1 LDLLRRIE
9 RRLRLSGMTASRFG
23 REAGN
28 DRRFVQDLRAGREPR
43 AHTAARV
50 AAYLLRE
57 EGGSA
62 A

>member
-1 LDLLRRIE
+1 MHLLRRIE
-9 RRLRLSGMTASRFG
+9 RHLRQSGMTPTRFG
-23 REAGN
+23 REAVN
-28 DRRFVQDLRAGREPR
+28 DPRFVQDLRAGREPR